1 MRVAF
6 MGPLA
11 MLLVVG
17 VASAQTA
24 QSLPRGARVRVT
36 PASASPTIVGQL
48 IAVSDSALVV
58 RRQRSRGD
66 ITIPRSDV
74 MRLEISRGTRRGA
87 NAGSGAL
94 YGGVIGGLAGYG
106 LGEDRCGSDAWFC
119 LKRPA
124 ASVLG
129 SITGVVAGTFIG
141 LIVGSFE
148 RWGDTEV
155 PMSLSLVP
163 TREGSLAIVSRVPF

>member
-1 MRVAF
+1 MRATF
-6 MGPLA
+6 MVPLI
-11 MLLVVG
+11 LLLAVG
-17 VASAQTA
+17 VAPAQTD

-58 RRQRSRGD
+58 RRQRGGGD

-94 YGGVIGGLAGYG
+94 YGGVIGGLAGYAV
-106 LGEDRCGSDAWFC
+106 GEDRCGSDAWFC
-119 LKRPA
+119 FKRPA

-129 SITGVVAGTFIG
+129 SITGVVTGTFIG

-148 RWGDTEV
+148 RWGDAEV
-155 PMSLSLVP
+155 PMSLSVVP
-163 TREGSLAIVSRVPF
+163 TRDGSLAIVSRVPF